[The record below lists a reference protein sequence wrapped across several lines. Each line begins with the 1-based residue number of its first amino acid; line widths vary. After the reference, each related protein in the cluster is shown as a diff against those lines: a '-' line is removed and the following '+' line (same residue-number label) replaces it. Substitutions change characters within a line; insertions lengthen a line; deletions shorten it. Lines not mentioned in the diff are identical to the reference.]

1 MRLHHTI
8 FVNLFIILKS
18 KLRFTVPNK
27 IPSPPHCQNLMPSVR
42 HAQTWTV
49 REREPQTSSVSFQ
62 QTSFEL
68 QLLVPLLIPTPALPN
83 GGDVLQHLLRLPLR
97 LLESQICRV
106 TKKVFPFGFFCQK
119 KVPGRHAESGASI
132 HFLGIPSLPPLT
144 DWKEDSITKFRF
156 FCSNGTFMLWFKA
169 FNTSLYER
177 SLGNNLDYGWNISW
191 FWILLS

>member
-83 GGDVLQHLLRLPLR
+83 GCDVLQHLLRLPLR

-119 KVPGRHAESGASI
+119 KSQAVMQRVAQVFIFLES
-132 HFLGIPSLPPLT
+132 LPSLLSQIERRTRLQNFVSFARTVHSCCDSKHLT
-144 DWKEDSITKFRF
+144 HLYTKEV
-156 FCSNGTFMLWFKA
+156 
-169 FNTSLYER
+169 
-177 SLGNNLDYGWNISW
+177 
-191 FWILLS
+191 